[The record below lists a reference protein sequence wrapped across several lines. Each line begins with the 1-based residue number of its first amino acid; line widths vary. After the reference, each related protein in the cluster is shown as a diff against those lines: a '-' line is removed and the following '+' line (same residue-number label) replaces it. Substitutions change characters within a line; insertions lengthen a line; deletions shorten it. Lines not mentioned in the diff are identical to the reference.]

1 MAFAALG
8 DLLLPVGARFDAS
21 DDEPPIDD
29 SRDFG
34 SETDASDRTGTVDRE
49 VGTVRSDVIAADRA
63 AVVRR

>member
-34 SETDASDRTGTVDRE
+34 SETDASDRTGTGDRE
-49 VGTVRSDVIAADRA
+49 VGAVGNGAIAVDRTEA
-63 AVVRR
+63 VRR